1 MKACTGTQEQ
11 MIALKFAYFDLGAP
25 FTAVLYGDYW
35 HEETKGVYSDERMIG
50 GTFALEREFDYLEE
64 REFDYLEESEFDYLE
79 GSALKHMDDYT
90 FAPYTFQHYM
100 DTYPNNVA
108 IQERIPRD
116 EEGEPL
122 AEWLVKTPQQWVS
135 EVIIGDNYVI
145 VDIT

>member
-1 MKACTGTQEQ
+1 MKACTGTPTQ

-50 GTFALEREFDYLEE
+50 GTFALENEFPYLNE
-64 REFDYLEESEFDYLE
+64 
-79 GSALKHMDDYT
+79 SALKHIDDYT
-90 FAPYTFQHYM
+90 FAPYTFQYYM
-100 DTYPNNVA
+100 DTYPDNVA

-145 VDIT
+145 VDIP

>member
-1 MKACTGTQEQ
+1 MKACTGTPTQ

-35 HEETKGVYSDERMIG
+35 HEPTKGVYSDERMVG
-50 GTFALEREFDYLEE
+50 GTFALENVFP
-64 REFDYLEESEFDYLE
+64 YLE
-79 GSALKHMDDYT
+79 GSALKHIDDYT
-90 FAPYTFQHYM
+90 FAPYTFQYYL
-100 DTYPNNVA
+100 DTYLNNVA

-122 AEWLVKTPQQWVS
+122 DEWLIKTPQQWVS

-145 VDIT
+145 VDIP

>member
-1 MKACTGTQEQ
+1 MKACTGIKEQ

-25 FTAVLYGDYW
+25 FTAVLYDDYW

-50 GTFALEREFDYLEE
+50 GTFALENEFP
-64 REFDYLEESEFDYLE
+64 YLEES
-79 GSALKHMDDYT
+79 ALKHIDDYT
-90 FAPYTFQHYM
+90 FAPYTFQHYL
-100 DTYPNNVA
+100 DTYPDNAA

-135 EVIIGDNYVI
+135 EMIIGANYVI
-145 VDIT
+145 VDIP

>member
-35 HEETKGVYSDERMIG
+35 HEPTKGVYSDERMVG
-50 GTFALEREFDYLEE
+50 GTFALENEFPYLNE
-64 REFDYLEESEFDYLE
+64 
-79 GSALKHMDDYT
+79 SALKHIDDYT

-122 AEWLVKTPQQWVS
+122 DEWLIKTPQQWVS

-145 VDIT
+145 VDIP

>member
-50 GTFALEREFDYLEE
+50 GTFALENEFPYLNE
-64 REFDYLEESEFDYLE
+64 
-79 GSALKHMDDYT
+79 SALKHIDDYT
-90 FAPYTFQHYM
+90 FAPYTFQYYM
-100 DTYPNNVA
+100 DTYPDNVA

-145 VDIT
+145 VDIP

>member
-1 MKACTGTQEQ
+1 MEACTGTKEQ
-11 MIALKFAYFDLGAP
+11 MVALKFMYFYFGAP

-35 HEETKGVYSDERMIG
+35 HELTKGVYSDERMVG
-50 GTFALEREFDYLEE
+50 GTFTLKNEFPHLDGY
-64 REFDYLEESEFDYLE
+64 
-79 GSALKHMDDYT
+79 ALKHIDEYT
-90 FAPYTFQHYM
+90 FAPYTFQHYL
-100 DTYPNNVA
+100 DTYPDNVA

-145 VDIT
+145 VEIP

>member
-11 MIALKFAYFDLGAP
+11 TIALKFMYFDLGAP

-50 GTFALEREFDYLEE
+50 GTFSLEREFEYLDE
-64 REFDYLEESEFDYLE
+64 
-79 GSALKHMDDYT
+79 SALKHIDDYT

-145 VDIT
+145 VDIP